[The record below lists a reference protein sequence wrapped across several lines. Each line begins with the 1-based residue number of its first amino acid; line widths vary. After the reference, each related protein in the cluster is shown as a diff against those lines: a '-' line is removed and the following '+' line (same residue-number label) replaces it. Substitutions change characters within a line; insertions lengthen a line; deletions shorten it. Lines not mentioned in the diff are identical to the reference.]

1 MMVTDVTSLN
11 EGCYWVIRYSLH
23 FYEVSN
29 NSKRY
34 FFLFSFKEMKPS
46 TTNTFFIPSYKEAI
60 VIMRVNRVILVVLTL
75 LLVMAPEI
83 FAQEKITLR
92 WTTCCAQP
100 DRHELF
106 QIWARRYEARNPG
119 VKIEWEYPAGS
130 YGPVLT
136 TRIAGGAAPD
146 VMWIGGSYWQLYG
159 GFANLNDF
167 AATNST
173 LKETMP
179 SSFPLFTMEGVLG
192 AAPYGMNT
200 VLFFINQRILN
211 EVGLPFPRTSWTW
224 DDFIKMGKQLTRD
237 VNGDGIIDRY
247 AFDFRSGGY
256 DQTALAWGSPPYAP
270 DMRKVAFN
278 NPVTSTLMQ
287 IFADLMSG
295 AHGSLWAPA
304 TTGTYAAQ
312 LAGNGAVA
320 MVAGGVWAIPT
331 MRSLEADEWEGIP
344 FPWLEYDGQRYRNNF
359 ASGEAWAV
367 SANTKYP
374 EEARKFVAF
383 LLEREQMNEFAQLGA
398 IIPAQA
404 SVARA
409 FFTPTSAKPQNMA
422 AFLDALETA
431 NPLVQ
436 YHPIGNE
443 VLAAIRPVMSQLWA
457 GQLPANTAL
466 AQMETIANQML
477 NEFWAGK

>member
-1 MMVTDVTSLN
+1 M
-11 EGCYWVIRYSLH
+11 R
-23 FYEVSN
+23 FYRQS
-29 NSKRY
+29 
-34 FFLFSFKEMKPS
+34 
-46 TTNTFFIPSYKEAI
+46 I
-60 VIMRVNRVILVVLTL
+60 VVLV
-75 LLVMAPEI
+75 LLVMLVQGI
-83 FAQEKITLR
+83 SAQETITLR

-106 QIWARRYEARNPG
+106 QTWARRYEARNPG

-130 YGPVLT
+130 YGAVLT

-146 VMWIGGSYWQLYG
+146 VMWIGGSYWQLYQ
-159 GFANLNDF
+159 GFASLNDF
-167 AATNST
+167 AATNPT
-173 LKETMP
+173 LQETMP
-179 SSFPLFTMEGVLG
+179 SAFPLFTMNDQLG

-200 VLFFINQRILN
+200 VVFFINQRILN

-237 VNGDGIIDRY
+237 INGDGIIDRF

-256 DQTALAWGSPPYAP
+256 DQTAVAWGSPPYAP
-270 DMRKVAFN
+270 DMKKVAFN
-278 NPVTSTLMQ
+278 NPVTAALMQ

-295 AHGSLWAPA
+295 VHGQLWAPA

-312 LAGNGAVA
+312 LAGNGSVA

-331 MRSLEADEWEGIP
+331 MRSLESDEWEAIP
-344 FPWLEYDGQRYRNNF
+344 FPWLEYEGQRHRNSF
-359 ASGEAWAV
+359 ASAEGWAV
-367 SANTKYP
+367 STTTKYP

-404 SVARA
+404 SVARS
-409 FFTPTSAKPQNMA
+409 FFTPTSVKPQNMA

-443 VLAAIRPVMSQLWA
+443 VLAAIRPVMNQLWA
-457 GQLPANTAL
+457 GQIPATSAL

-477 NEFWAGK
+477 DEYWADK